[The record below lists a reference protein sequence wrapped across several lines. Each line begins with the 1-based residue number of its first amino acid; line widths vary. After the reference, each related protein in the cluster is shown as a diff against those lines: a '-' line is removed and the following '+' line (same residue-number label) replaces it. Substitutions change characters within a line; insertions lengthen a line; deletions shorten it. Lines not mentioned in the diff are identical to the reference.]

1 MGWAAASP
9 KPEPAS
15 SISHTLVTGGS
26 VLALPLPAGVG
37 VGEGVASA
45 GALVSELGAVV
56 LAGSC
61 VAATL
66 LCLRR
71 CLAGA
76 GVAVSA
82 TGGGCTLAAPVVL
95 WRAAAPTPSIRSST
109 GNGRPDDPAKEALGA
124 GPIAAPTATP
134 IASITAASA
143 AVTRGE
149 GASRGGLPA
158 REGDSR
164 LPRVGFGSSWEDFRS
179 SGGDFGCSGVLSMV
193 SEVPDFSNKIANL
206 DQVYRDML
214 LSPSADVN
222 YLSTDLKRSIFQ

>member
-1 MGWAAASP
+1 
-9 KPEPAS
+9 
-15 SISHTLVTGGS
+15 LVTGGS
-26 VLALPLPAGVG
+26 LAALGVPVEVG
-37 VGEGVASA
+37 VGEGVVSA
-45 GALVSELGAVV
+45 GVLVSELGAVV

-61 VAATL
+61 AAATL

-71 CLAGA
+71 RLAGA

-82 TGGGCTLAAPVVL
+82 TGGGWTLPVVVL
-95 WRAAAPTPSIRSST
+95 GCLAVPTPSIRSST
-109 GNGRPDDPAKEALGA
+109 GSGRPDDPAKEALGA

-143 AVTRGE
+143 AVTRSE
-149 GASRGGLPA
+149 GARRGGLPVL
-158 REGDSR
+158 EGDSR
-164 LPRVGFGSSWEDFRS
+164 LPRVGFGS

>member
-1 MGWAAASP
+1 M
-9 KPEPAS
+9 E
-15 SISHTLVTGGS
+15 
-26 VLALPLPAGVG
+26 VG
-37 VGEGVASA
+37 AGEGVVSD

-61 VAATL
+61 VVATL
-66 LCLRR
+66 LCLR
-71 CLAGA
+71 LAGA

-82 TGGGCTLAAPVVL
+82 TGGGGTLAVPVAL
-95 WRAAAPTPSIRSST
+95 WRAAPTPSIRSST
-109 GNGRPDDPAKEALGA
+109 GSGRPEDPAKEALGA

-143 AVTRGE
+143 AITRGE
-149 GASRGGLPA
+149 GARNGDIPARRGDFCLSRG
-158 REGDSR
+158 DF
-164 LPRVGFGSSWEDFRS
+164 FG
-179 SGGDFGCSGVLSMV
+179 SGVLSMA

-222 YLSTDLKRSIFQ
+222 YLSTDLKRSTFQ

>member
-1 MGWAAASP
+1 LAALGVP
-9 KPEPAS
+9 VE
-15 SISHTLVTGGS
+15 
-26 VLALPLPAGVG
+26 VG
-37 VGEGVASA
+37 VGEGAASD
-45 GALVSELGAVV
+45 GVLVSELGAVV
-56 LAGSC
+56 LAASC
-61 VAATL
+61 VAAAL
-66 LCLRR
+66 LCLCRR
-71 CLAGA
+71 LAGA
-76 GVAVSA
+76 GAAASA
-82 TGGGCTLAAPVVL
+82 TGGGWTLALPVVL

-109 GNGRPDDPAKEALGA
+109 GSGRPEDPAKDVLGA

-149 GASRGGLPA
+149 GASRGDL
-158 REGDSR
+158 RLSRGD
-164 LPRVGFGSSWEDFRS
+164 FGSLR
-179 SGGDFGCSGVLSMV
+179 GDFGCSGVLFIA